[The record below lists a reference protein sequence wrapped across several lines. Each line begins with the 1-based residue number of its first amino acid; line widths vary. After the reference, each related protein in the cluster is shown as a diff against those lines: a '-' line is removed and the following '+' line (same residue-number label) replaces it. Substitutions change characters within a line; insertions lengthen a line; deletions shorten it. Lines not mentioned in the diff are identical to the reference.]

1 MATFLKKKNK
11 EIERKKKKKW
21 HPTNLQVQL
30 FTGVLLFVMVGLF
43 VTLVWYVTRIQSLQI
58 ERIEVIGGETIP
70 HAQIQAKVEA
80 VLAGTYMRLIPKR
93 FIFLYPRT
101 EVVNSLATFERIK
114 NMHIERTKDNT
125 LTIVFD
131 EHIPFGLWCA
141 HGEDAECLF
150 IDRTG
155 LAFAQ
160 APALEGSAFVRFID
174 DGATPAV
181 DTVGFQSAFMRDAE
195 LFIEM
200 LQERLGLYVTHVY
213 KRGTYDIEYGISG
226 GGIIKVSQSI
236 SMQESFEN
244 LETILLSEQF
254 MHIEPGAFQYIDL
267 RFGDKVF
274 VNEEFSSDAAIGTST
289 VSSSNQE

>member
-1 MATFLKKKNK
+1 MAAFLKKKNK
-11 EIERKKKKKW
+11 ATDRKKKHAW
-21 HPTNLQVQL
+21 HPTNVQMQL
-30 FTGVLLFVMVGLF
+30 FTGALLFIVVGLCIA
-43 VTLVWYVTRIQSLQI
+43 LIWYVTRIESLQI
-58 ERIEVIGGETIP
+58 ANIEVIGGETIP
-70 HAQIQAKVEA
+70 HAHIEAKA
-80 VLAGTYMRLIPKR
+80 ASVLSGTYMRLIPKR
-93 FIFLYPRT
+93 FIFLYPRA
-101 EVVNSLATFERIK
+101 EILNSLDSFERIK
-114 NMHIERTKDNT
+114 NVHVELTKDNT

-131 EHIPFGLWCA
+131 EHIPYGLWCA
-141 HGEDAECLF
+141 DGEDAECLF

-174 DGATPAV
+174 DKATPAV

-195 LFIEM
+195 VFIEM
-200 LQERLGLYVTHVY
+200 LQERLSLYVTHVY

-274 VNEEFSSDAAIGTST
+274 VNEELPSEAAMGTST
-289 VSSSNQE
+289 ASTSNQE